1 MSLPPPPPPSADLP
15 STERSPNT
23 CYRHPDRPAGRRCTR
38 CGKYACGDCLVQA
51 SVGSN
56 CLECARAS
64 RTPVATRAR
73 FWSARQPLLITM
85 SILVVNLAVFAWI
98 TIQDPSSLG
107 SRGITRGQAHLV
119 LSADIIDRG
128 VIFRFSDGPYVAGP
142 GEWYRIV
149 TSGFVHFGI
158 IHVAFNMYLLYM
170 LGQLLEPAVGRVR
183 FALVY
188 FASLLGGSAGA
199 MILQPGGFHGGAS
212 GAVFGLMG
220 AAFVGFRLRGVN
232 PFQTGIGTLLL
243 LNLFITFAI
252 PGISIG
258 GHLGGVVA
266 GAICAAVVL
275 APGHKGYPEWA
286 SYALPVVIMA
296 VSVVA
301 TVIAVTSRT

>member
-1 MSLPPPPPPSADLP
+1 MSFPPPPPPSASDQRDQ
-15 STERSPNT
+15 TIT
-23 CYRHPDRPAGRRCTR
+23 CYRHPDRPTGRRCTR
-38 CGKYACGDCLVQA
+38 CGRPACGDCLVSA
-51 SVGSN
+51 PVGSN
-56 CLECARAS
+56 CLDCAKAGRPDA
-64 RTPVATRAR
+64 ATRAR
-73 FWSARQPLLITM
+73 YWSARQPVLVTM
-85 SILVVNLAVFAWI
+85 TLMAVNLAIFVWI
-98 TIQDPSSLG
+98 TLQDPSSLT
-107 SRGITRGQAHLV
+107 SRGISRGQAHLG

-128 VIFRFSDGPYVAGP
+128 VLFRFSDGDYLAGP

-149 TSGFVHFGI
+149 TSGFVHFGV

-170 LGQLLEPAVGRVR
+170 LGQMLEPGIGRVK

-199 MILQPGGFHGGAS
+199 MLLQPGGFHGGAS

-220 AAFVGFRLRGVN
+220 AAFVGYRLRGVN

-243 LNLFITFAI
+243 LNLFITFTI

-275 APGHKGYPEWA
+275 APVRGRYPEWA
-286 SYALPVVIMA
+286 SYALP
-296 VSVVA
+296 
-301 TVIAVTSRT
+301 IAVMAISLVVTVWAVTLR

>member
-1 MSLPPPPPPSADLP
+1 MVLMA
-15 STERSPNT
+15 
-23 CYRHPDRPAGRRCTR
+23 
-38 CGKYACGDCLVQA
+38 
-51 SVGSN
+51 
-56 CLECARAS
+56 
-64 RTPVATRAR
+64 
-73 FWSARQPLLITM
+73 
-85 SILVVNLAVFAWI
+85 VNLAVFAWI

-107 SRGITRGQAHLV
+107 SRGITRGQAQLG

-128 VIFRFSDGPYVAGP
+128 VLFRFSDGDYVAGP

-158 IHVAFNMYLLYM
+158 IHVGFNMYLLYM
-170 LGQLLEPAVGRVR
+170 LGQMLEPGIGRVK

-188 FASLLGGSAGA
+188 FASLFGGSAGA
-199 MILQPGGFHGGAS
+199 MLLQPGGFHGGAS

-220 AAFVGFRLRGVN
+220 AAFVGYRLRGIN
-232 PFQTGIGTLLL
+232 PFATGIGTLLL

-275 APGHKGYPEWA
+275 APVRGRYPEWA
-286 SYALPVVIMA
+286 SYALPVVVMVVSVALTAFA
-296 VSVVA
+296 VSG
-301 TVIAVTSRT
+301 R